1 MIMPNLRFLDEE
13 NISILCEV
21 LGDIEATLIKTT
33 RGHAGSQ
40 EIIIQE
46 FKCNN
51 KMLVI
56 EQETYIGISIIGD
69 DEIIKNLL
77 ENDKLKGRICLFE

>member
-1 MIMPNLRFLDEE
+1 MPSLRFLDEE

-21 LGDIEATLIKTT
+21 LGDIEAILIKTT
-33 RGHAGSQ
+33 RGHVGSQ